1 MKQILQ
7 TAAVLCCVNLAAC
20 GSDGGPPA
28 PTNGPSPLPTPTV
41 VSWAIA
47 GTVLDAVTGAPISG
61 ATLSF
66 AGQQPLTSGSDGTW
80 ALNGTS
86 NAATRQALTVTAPGY
101 VDRETSIRWESG
113 GRRDVALTLLP
124 DRAPFSLAYYREFVR
139 NGFEAPTSLQPIRRW
154 TLSPNFYINTFNPRT
169 SKPLEDAELALV
181 VRAIQEAVP
190 QLSGSTLTAGTI
202 ETGNGPRD
210 PRVGVI
216 NVQFIYDPTS
226 DYCGFANIAAN
237 PGNVTIN
244 YDRCANVCGSL
255 KVTPETVAHE
265 IGHAMGF
272 WHTSGN
278 GIMSPSRPRRCAN
291 ADFSTEE
298 RLHARLAY
306 SRPPGN
312 ADVDKDPS
320 SFLNFAPP
328 ETSPI
333 VFCRR

>member
-1 MKQILQ
+1 MTRILQ
-7 TAAVLCCVNLAAC
+7 TAAVLCCVSLTAC
-20 GSDGGPPA
+20 GGDA
-28 PTNGPSPLPTPTV
+28 PTPPSGPSGVTIPPPITW
-41 VSWAIA
+41 SIA
-47 GTVLDAVTGAPISG
+47 GTVSDAVTGTPIG
-61 ATLSF
+61 AATLTF
-66 AGQQPLTSGSDGTW
+66 GGQQPLTSGSDGAWT
-80 ALNGTS
+80 LNGTGTVS
-86 NAATRQALTVTAPGY
+86 TRQTLAITAPGY
-101 VDRETSIRWESG
+101 IDRETSIRWESV

-124 DRAPFSLAYYREFVR
+124 DRAPFSLPYYREFVR
-139 NGFEAPTSLQPIRRW
+139 NGFETPASLEPLRRW
-154 TLSPNFYINTFNPRT
+154 TSSPNFYINTFNPRT

-190 QLSGSTLTAGTI
+190 QLTGPTLTAGTI
-202 ETGNGPRD
+202 ESGNGPRE

-216 NVQFIYDPTS
+216 NVKFVYEPTAE
-226 DYCGFANIAAN
+226 YCGFAYVAAN
-237 PGNVTIN
+237 PGDVTIN

-291 ADFSTEE
+291 VDFAPQE

-312 ADVDKDPS
+312 TDADKDPS
-320 SFLNFAPP
+320 SFLNLTAS
-328 ETSPI
+328 ERSPI
-333 VFCRR
+333 VMCRR